1 MVPAFTPAVARAVEA
16 AGRYALARGAAEV
29 GPPDLLHALLQ
40 EEEGRALTL
49 CRATGLDAERYQAA
63 RGPIPGAAPPAPLP
77 ASPGVQRALDR
88 ARDLGGQI
96 AGERTAWSE
105 SLLLAL
111 VRHSPEM
118 AALLSGHGLKVEQ
131 LEAELQREAVPPP
144 RLDEPLQLADVT
156 E

>member
-1 MVPAFTPAVARAVEA
+1 
-16 AGRYALARGAAEV
+16 
-29 GPPDLLHALLQ
+29 
-40 EEEGRALTL
+40 
-49 CRATGLDAERYQAA
+49 
-63 RGPIPGAAPPAPLP
+63 
-77 ASPGVQRALDR
+77 GVQQALEL

-96 AGERTAWSE
+96 AGERTASSE

-156 E
+156 ERVDVARIVDAAGNRGREALRVVEDYTRFVLDDAFLSSQLKTLRHDLTAALEELAGRELIEARETLRD